1 MRVWRLDVR
10 QVPVRNF
17 ACFQQAHLAYICGNC
32 TKFRYMNSKALQQRT
47 FLFLLVLVTL
57 AFLGILWPYAL
68 AVFWG
73 VVLAILFVPLQRKLL
88 KYMPKRKT
96 LAALITLC
104 VCLLLVILPLALIGT
119 SLVTEA
125 SAIYER
131 LRSGQLNI
139 GEYVKTI
146 MGAMPGWAMEL
157 LNHFHLTSVSEV
169 EERLSKFGA
178 QASQFLATKAVDFG
192 SNTLQFV
199 VGFGVML
206 YLLFFLLRD
215 GGVLAARIR
224 DAMPLP
230 PEYKH
235 QLAAKFTTVIRAT
248 VKGNIVVAAVQ
259 GALGGLIFWFLG
271 IQGPVLWGVLMAF
284 LSLLPAVGAAL
295 IWGPVAIYFFATG
308 DIVKGTILTLFCVC
322 VIGLVDNI
330 LRPILVGKDTKLPD
344 YVVLIS
350 TLGGMA
356 IFGITGFVI
365 GPAVAALFTAAWDL
379 FSPPKAVPEDL
390 AAPQPTA
397 VIADDADNAAE
408 DK

>member
-1 MRVWRLDVR
+1 MTS
-10 QVPVRNF
+10 
-17 ACFQQAHLAYICGNC
+17 H
-32 TKFRYMNSKALQQRT
+32 SLQHRT
-47 FLFLLVLVTL
+47 FLLILILVTL
-57 AFLGILWPYAL
+57 AFLGILWPYGL

-73 VVLAILFVPLQRKLL
+73 VVLAILFAPLQRRLL
-88 KYMPKRKT
+88 MRMPKRKNV
-96 LAALITLC
+96 AALITLGI
-104 VCLLLVILPLALIGT
+104 CLLIVILPLLLITT

-125 SAIYER
+125 GLIYER
-131 LRSGQLNI
+131 LRSGQLNVGTYI
-139 GEYVKTI
+139 KTI
-146 MGAMPGWAMEL
+146 TDAMPEWAMQL
-157 LNHFHLTSVSEV
+157 LDHFELTSVAEV
-169 EERLSKFGA
+169 EARLSQFGA
-178 QASQFLATKAVDFG
+178 QASQFLATKAVDVG

-199 VGFGVML
+199 IGFGVML

-215 GGVLAARIR
+215 GNVLAARIR
-224 DAMPLP
+224 DAVPLDP
-230 PEYKH
+230 MHKRK
-235 QLAAKFTTVIRAT
+235 LAAKFTTVIRAT

-308 DIVKGTILTLFCVC
+308 DITKGMILTLFCVC

-365 GPAVAALFTAAWDL
+365 GPAVAALFTATWDL
-379 FSPPKAVPEDL
+379 FAPGSDIPVDVVDAELQAPDEAAAKAIS
-390 AAPQPTA
+390 AP
-397 VIADDADNAAE
+397 DNERA
-408 DK
+408 KN

>member
-1 MRVWRLDVR
+1 MKS
-10 QVPVRNF
+10 N
-17 ACFQQAHLAYICGNC
+17 
-32 TKFRYMNSKALQQRT
+32 TLQQRT
-47 FLFLLVLVTL
+47 FLGILVLVTL
-57 AFLGILWPYAL
+57 AFMAILWPYAFAL
-68 AVFWG
+68 FWG
-73 VVLAILFVPLQRKLL
+73 VVLAILFAPMQRWLL
-88 KYMPKRKT
+88 ACMPRRPT
-96 LAALITLC
+96 LAALITLG
-104 VCLLLVILPLALIGT
+104 VCLLIVILPLLVIVT
-119 SLVTEA
+119 SLVSEA
-125 SAIYER
+125 GVIYER
-131 LRSGQLNI
+131 LRSGQLNVGSYLQTLI
-139 GEYVKTI
+139 Q
-146 MGAMPGWAMEL
+146 AMPGWAMGL
-157 LNHFHLTSVSEV
+157 LDHFHLTTVAEV
-169 EERLSKFGA
+169 EARLSSFSA

-215 GGVLAARIR
+215 GGRLVARIR
-224 DAMPLP
+224 DAIPLD
-230 PEYKH
+230 PEHKRK
-235 QLAAKFTTVIRAT
+235 LAVKFTTVIRAT

-308 DIVKGTILTLFCVC
+308 DITKGVILTLFCVC
-322 VIGLVDNI
+322 IIGLVDNL

-365 GPAVAALFTAAWDL
+365 GPMVAALFNAVWDL
-379 FSPPKAVPEDL
+379 FSPPESELEAL
-390 AAPQPTA
+390 
-397 VIADDADNAAE
+397 ADD
-408 DK
+408 